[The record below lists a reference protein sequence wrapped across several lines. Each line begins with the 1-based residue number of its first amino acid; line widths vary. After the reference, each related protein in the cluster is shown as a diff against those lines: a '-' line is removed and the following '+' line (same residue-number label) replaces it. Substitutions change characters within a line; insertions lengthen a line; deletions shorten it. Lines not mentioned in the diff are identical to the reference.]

1 MRAPALIVALCLAL
15 PAQMSWAAQAKPAP
29 AKPEPAK
36 PAPAQTP
43 AAKPAPPAAQPAKPA
58 EKPEPPKPAPGAKPP
73 APAPPAPP
81 QAESYTY
88 DPSGRRD
95 PFMTLIGTGSQPRNT
110 IQRGEGKAGLA
121 VAELSVRGVMLTR
134 GAFIAT
140 VQGPDGK
147 TFIIHAGDKLAD
159 GVVKSINAEG
169 LVVVQDVNDPLSLV
183 KQREVS
189 KKLRSLEVKQ

>member
-1 MRAPALIVALCLAL
+1 MRMPLPAFIVALCLSAAAPAAL
-15 PAQMSWAAQAKPAP
+15 AAQAKPAP

-36 PAPAQTP
+36 PAPAPAVNPAPPQQAP
-43 AAKPAPPAAQPAKPA
+43 AAKPAPPQQEPVAKPA
-58 EKPEPPKPAPGAKPP
+58 PPPPP
-73 APAPPAPP
+73 APLQSDA
-81 QAESYTY
+81 YNY

-95 PFMTLIGTGSQPRNT
+95 PFVSLIATGTQPRQ
-110 IQRGEGKAGLA
+110 IVRREGKAGLL
-121 VAELSVRGVMLTR
+121 VGELSVRGVMLSQ
-134 GAFIAT
+134 GNFIAM

-147 TFIIHAGDKLAD
+147 TFLIHSGDQLAD
-159 GVVKSINAEG
+159 GVVKSVNAEG